1 MRPYSRILLWRAI
14 AGAVVFSALI
24 GFAMYWQRTQVVQ
37 PDQAVYRPAQRIVQV
52 LAADQAL
59 RQSATPDSVASPTAL
74 PCEGRSLEVL
84 RARLV
89 ASGVVSPDQVNQRIR
104 SAAASPQPWPNCAS
118 FVQAFEL
125 ALAMTA
131 GPSGAGGGSL
141 SAQQV
146 EQALSEDV
154 SWTRRLPCLL
164 AKDADTVRLLTGS
177 PLVCGSAAPTLD
189 SLASVPRE
197 ASYRQLADGLARGV
211 SVAAVAGTLQADT
224 LGWLALSP
232 GLQALMDPWAL
243 CRKAGQCPQLT
254 ALALQRDVSVVV
266 MDAKTG
272 LILAAWCDG
281 QACSKMASSATGVLP
296 AALVEA
302 PPAST
307 AKLLFSLELAA
318 TQAVQP
324 LVLQRQIKT
333 SGQNDGLVVKRNEWW
348 ERQAICDAGST
359 EACNVPGQTRAL
371 ADALGYNAA
380 CDRGASACGRWG
392 LVEPELRSLSPGT
405 VGRLA
410 LEPTGAKRVRM
421 LDWKSYEDV
430 RQGRKSPK
438 GLAGYE
444 PSSRAIQA
452 VLGAGDSRTSALGLA
467 LLSTQ
472 IWRMAQRLPLAAPR
486 VIDFGPVDLPTDFKV
501 DARWQAAASTVL
513 GGMRKVVEPAE
524 AGWQGPGTVAPALE
538 QALGRSCTGDCGVWA
553 KTGTVSRQD
562 KVYGGTTVLT
572 ALVDTQA
579 LSAWSGKPLAL
590 PSMPPM
596 LSIGVIAMPK
606 GGAASGHAASQI
618 GMGLLRQLLAQESR
632 P

>member
-1 MRPYSRILLWRAI
+1 MRPYSRILLGRAL
-14 AGAVVFSALI
+14 AGALVFSALI
-24 GFAMYWQRTQVVQ
+24 GFAMYWQRTQVAQ

-59 RQSATPDSVASPTAL
+59 RQSPPNDSAVPPTAL
-74 PCEGRSLEVL
+74 PCEGRSLDVL

-89 ASGVVSPDQVNQRIR
+89 ASGVVSAQQVDQRIR
-104 SAAASPQPWPNCAS
+104 AAAASPQPWPSCAS

-131 GPSGAGGGSL
+131 GPSGGGTL

-154 SWTRRLPCLL
+154 NWTRRLPCLL
-164 AKDADTVRLLTGS
+164 ARDAGTVRLLAGS
-177 PLVCGSAAPTLD
+177 PLVCGGAAPTLD
-189 SLASVPRE
+189 SLASLPRD
-197 ASYRQLADGLARGV
+197 ASYRQLAAGLARGL
-211 SVAAVAGTLQADT
+211 SVAAVAGTLQVDT
-224 LGWLALSP
+224 LGWLSLSP
-232 GLQALMDPWAL
+232 GLQALMDPWAR
-243 CRKAGQCPQLT
+243 CRQAGQCPQVP
-254 ALALQRDVSVVV
+254 ALPLQRDVSVVV

-281 QACSKMASSATGVLP
+281 QACSKMARAGTGVLP

-318 TQAVQP
+318 AQAVQP

-380 CDRGASACGRWG
+380 CDRGASLCGRWG

-438 GLAGYE
+438 GLVGYE

-472 IWRMAQRLPLAAPR
+472 IWRMAQGMPLAAPR
-486 VIDFGPVDLPTDFKV
+486 VIDFGPTGLPTSFKG
-501 DARWQAAASTVL
+501 DARWQSAAHTVL

-524 AGWQGPGTVAPALE
+524 AGWQGPGTVASALE
-538 QALGRSCTGDCGVWA
+538 QALKRPCLGDCGVWA

-590 PSMPPM
+590 PAMPSM
-596 LSIGVIAMPK
+596 LSIGVIAMPQ
-606 GGAASGHAASQI
+606 GSAASGHAASQI
-618 GMGLLRQLLAQESR
+618 GMGLLRQLLAQEAK

>member
-1 MRPYSRILLWRAI
+1 MRPYSRILLGRAL
-14 AGAVVFSALI
+14 AGALVFSVLI
-24 GFAMYWQRTQVVQ
+24 GFAMYWQRTQVAR

-59 RQSATPDSVASPTAL
+59 RQSASSDSAVALTM
-74 PCEGRSLEVL
+74 PCEGRALDVL

-89 ASGVVSPDQVNQRIR
+89 ASGVVSVDQVDQRIR
-104 SAAASPQPWPNCAS
+104 AAAASPQPWPNCAS

-125 ALAMTA
+125 AVAMTA
-131 GPSGAGGGSL
+131 SQSGGGSL

-164 AKDADTVRLLTGS
+164 ARDDSTVRLLTGS
-177 PLVCGSAAPTLD
+177 PLVCGGAAPALD
-189 SLASVPRE
+189 SLASLPRD
-197 ASYRQLADGLARGV
+197 ASYRQLAAGLARGL
-211 SVAAVAGTLQADT
+211 SVAAVAGTFEVDT
-224 LGWLALSP
+224 LGWLSLSR
-232 GLQALMDPWAL
+232 GLQGLMDPWGL
-243 CRKAGQCPQLT
+243 CRKAGQCPQLP
-254 ALALQRDVSVVV
+254 ALQLQRDVSVVV

-281 QACSKMASSATGVLP
+281 QACSKMARAGSGVLP

-318 TQAVQP
+318 VQAVQP

-371 ADALGYNAA
+371 SDALGYNAA
-380 CDRGASACGRWG
+380 CDRGASLCGRWG

-410 LEPTGAKRVRM
+410 LDPTGAKRVRM

-438 GLAGYE
+438 GLVGYE
-444 PSSRAIQA
+444 PASRAIQA

-472 IWRMAQRLPLAAPR
+472 IWRMAQAMPLAAPR
-486 VIDFGPVDLPTDFKV
+486 VIDFGPTDLPTGFEV
-501 DARWQAAASTVL
+501 DARWQSAASTVL

-524 AGWQGPGTVAPALE
+524 AGWLGPGTVAPALE
-538 QALGRSCTGDCGVWA
+538 QALKRPCLGDCGVWA

-590 PSMPPM
+590 PSMPSV
-596 LSIGVIAMPK
+596 LSIGVIAMPQ

-618 GMGLLRQLLAQESR
+618 GMGLVRQLLAQEAK